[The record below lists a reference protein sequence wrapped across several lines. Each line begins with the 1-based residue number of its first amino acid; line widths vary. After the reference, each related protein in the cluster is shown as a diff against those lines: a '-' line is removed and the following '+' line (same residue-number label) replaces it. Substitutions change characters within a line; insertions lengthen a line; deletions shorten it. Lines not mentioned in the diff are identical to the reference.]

1 MSSPVLPKN
10 INVKNL
16 RYSDVKTLQS
26 GAKAVYINH
35 INTENGSSS
44 SGKLRIQTPVMY
56 VPYGIGEGFED
67 KNAKVEVSKTGK
79 KYDITLSFKG
89 SEENPK
95 IDMFLKKLKEIESK
109 IIDDA
114 FENREPWFKDDYDGQ
129 KTFVARMFSPIVKVD
144 KDKQTGK
151 VVGKYPPTIRIKL
164 PYDTENNKFNFNS
177 FTMDGSPLDL
187 VDYITKLKAGKAQ
200 LIIELN
206 SLWFAAG
213 KFGCTWKLITG
224 KFQCSVNNT
233 ISFIEDSDTEK
244 ADEKDEKDEEEED
257 DISVPAV
264 SSTKIDNSDDEE
276 YTENATEEPNDDE
289 KQEEE
294 VSQPQ
299 QPVAEKKKGARG
311 SKK

>member
-26 GAKAVYINH
+26 GAKAVYINY
-35 INTENGSSS
+35 INTENGSSN

-95 IDMFLKKLKEIESK
+95 IEMFLKKIKEIEAK

-129 KTFVARMFSPIVKVD
+129 KTFVSRMFSPIVKVD

-151 VVGKYPPTIRIKL
+151 VVGKYPPTIRFKL
-164 PYDTENNKFNFNS
+164 PFNTETNKFNFDS
-177 FTMDGSPLDL
+177 FSMDGSPLDL
-187 VDYITKLKAGKAQ
+187 VDYITRLKAGKAQ
-200 LIIELN
+200 LIVELN

-244 ADEKDEKDEEEED
+244 AKEDEEEED
-257 DISVPAV
+257 DVSVPAV

-276 YTENATEEPNDDE
+276 EYTENATEEHNDDE

-299 QPVAEKKKGARG
+299 QPVAEKKKGTRA
-311 SKK
+311 KK